1 MGNTRRQWRNG
12 RASTILCWAVI
23 EPATLWIIVAN
34 LPLST
39 AKSQRDTVRES
50 AAKRRRD
57 EFVMIDD
64 STPQHANAIREPE
77 VGQRMDMQ
85 TTAEPIERPA
95 GSATE
100 SAADDGAMNQE
111 TPLGAFR
118 RARLNPT
125 VDAIQAKSI
134 PSLRSDAPSAD
145 ASSSTATSEPPS
157 RATVESGGSSE
168 MTQGASQETPQTAKF
183 ESDSNEAPPER
194 RSAQLIEV
202 PPPVKDLDAQ
212 MEAEIEA
219 AMASGELEPAAT
231 AIQASVE
238 ESANQEEKPPEEL
251 LEPGQHLTG
260 KIQSIHADSVFFE
273 LGYRSPGVI
282 PLRQFVSGKKP
293 EVGQRLEV
301 LVDRISVEEGLI
313 YLNLPKG
320 VRRIAGNWESLAKG
334 QIVDCIVNRT
344 NKGGLEVTVSGLRAF
359 LPSSQVELGFVSD
372 LNPFVGQK
380 LRVEVV
386 EVNPRK
392 RNLVVSRRAFL
403 QIERQEAEEKFWQT
417 VEVGQTYTG
426 RVKTIKDYGAFIDL
440 GGTDGFLH
448 IGEMS
453 WQRLK
458 HPSEAVKEGQT
469 VDVKVLSLDREKKKI
484 GLGMKQLA
492 QNPWTTAA
500 ERFPGN
506 STISGKVTRIAD
518 FGAFVELEPGLEG
531 LIHVSELDHKRVRH
545 PSDVLKV
552 HQVVTAQVLEV
563 DVERKR
569 VGLSLKALIARPE
582 EKRVE
587 EAQTPAE
594 PPPQRRRKGPLKG
607 GTGSGAPTG
616 LFGNPTD
623 YT

>member
-1 MGNTRRQWRNG
+1 
-12 RASTILCWAVI
+12 
-23 EPATLWIIVAN
+23 
-34 LPLST
+34 
-39 AKSQRDTVRES
+39 
-50 AAKRRRD
+50 
-57 EFVMIDD
+57 MIDD

-77 VGQRMDMQ
+77 VGERMDMQ

-100 SAADDGAMNQE
+100 SEVDDGTMNQE

-125 VDAIQAKSI
+125 VDETQAKSI
-134 PSLRSDAPSAD
+134 PSLRPNAPSGD
-145 ASSSTATSEPPS
+145 ASSDSATSD
-157 RATVESGGSSE
+157 ATSTPQS
-168 MTQGASQETPQTAKF
+168 ASQESPQTADF
-183 ESDSNEAPPER
+183 ESNSSEAPPER
-194 RSAQLIEV
+194 RSAPPIEV

-219 AMASGELEPAAT
+219 AMASGELEPAGVAT
-231 AIQASVE
+231 QASVE
-238 ESANQEEKPPEEL
+238 ESAAQEEKPAEEM
-251 LEPGQHLTG
+251 LEAGQHLTG
-260 KIQSIHADSVFFE
+260 KIQSIHADNVFFE

-301 LVDRISVEEGLI
+301 LVDRIAAEEGLI

-492 QNPWTTAA
+492 QNPWSTAA
-500 ERFPGN
+500 ERFPAN

-552 HQVVTAQVLEV
+552 HQIVTAQILEV

-587 EAQTPAE
+587 EPEVPPE
-594 PPPQRRRKGPLKG
+594 PLQRKRKGPLKG
-607 GTGSGAPTG
+607 GTGTGAPIG
-616 LFGNPTD
+616 LFGNPSD